1 RVIYL
6 AGVSY
11 HDATDSESDTLAW
24 ISNFWGGEPEKFTLT
39 VQESPSGWGSAVD
52 ATNDGPYPAG
62 SSVSLVATPNSNTVF
77 SRWSRGGSTLSTN
90 ANYTYTTRSQNDT
103 VLGEFVAKKYA
114 LTVNVS
120 PIGGG
125 TTNITTGN
133 YESGETVPLTATPA
147 SGYNFVNWTK
157 GATVLSTNSSY
168 NHTKLSQAEEITAN
182 FEAEPETCTLTV
194 TVSPPGGG
202 TTNETSVVHTVGQTI
217 PLVATPSSD
226 YV

>member
-52 ATNDGPYPAG
+52 ATNGGPYPAG

-77 SRWSRGGSTLSTN
+77 SRWSRDGVTLSTN
-90 ANYTYTTRSQNDT
+90 QNYLYTTRGQNDL
-103 VLGEFVAKKYA
+103 VLGEFQPKQYPLIV
-114 LTVNVS
+114 TVT

-125 TTNITTGN
+125 TVNIESGN
-133 YESGETVPLTATPA
+133 YIE
-147 SGYNFVNWTK
+147 
-157 GATVLSTNSSY
+157 
-168 NHTKLSQAEEITAN
+168 
-182 FEAEPETCTLTV
+182 
-194 TVSPPGGG
+194 
-202 TTNETSVVHTVGQTI
+202 GQQV
-217 PLVATPSSD
+217 PLVATNNEGYTFLNWQRNGEILSTNAS
-226 YV
+226 YTHTKTAGNETISAHFVLAKHALTVTAESGGSATGGGSFAQGETTSLVATVAV